1 MIAKIRTMIKM
12 IFLGNFTGA
21 RLQGVMLTDS
31 TLNGVKGF
39 AGR

>member
-12 IFLGNFTGA
+12 IFLENFTGA